1 MVRRPR
7 PRVARPRPLPRQRLL
22 CRTRVVG
29 AAAVTSGGWCCC
41 TGHVSGPRRQ
51 QGAGRGPRWDSR
63 ISAREIRARLSLSRG
78 LWPVG
83 RCFAEQK
90 RGGGTPGPTARGD
103 WTDSQDRVGGT
114 QRSISTSMDGDS
126 GQLNQVVCKQATID
140 LHSPGKTSG
149 LSKVMSPVLV

>member
-1 MVRRPR
+1 
-7 PRVARPRPLPRQRLL
+7 
-22 CRTRVVG
+22 
-29 AAAVTSGGWCCC
+29 VTSGGC
-41 TGHVSGPRRQ
+41 TGHVSGPGRQ
-51 QGAGRGPRWDSR
+51 QGAAVGPAGTAGSPHGRY
-63 ISAREIRARLSLSRG
+63 ARDSLSHAGWGCG
-78 LWPVG
+78 LWVAVSQNRSGG
-83 RCFAEQK
+83 RD
-90 RGGGTPGPTARGD
+90 GVLPSPGPTARGD

>member
-1 MVRRPR
+1 MLAVGPAGTAGSPHGRYARDSLSHAGCGLW
-7 PRVARPRPLPRQRLL
+7 VAVSQNR
-22 CRTRVVG
+22 
-29 AAAVTSGGWCCC
+29 SGGRD
-41 TGHVSGPRRQ
+41 GVLPS
-51 QGAGRGPRWDSR
+51 
-63 ISAREIRARLSLSRG
+63 
-78 LWPVG
+78 
-83 RCFAEQK
+83 
-90 RGGGTPGPTARGD
+90 PGPTARGD